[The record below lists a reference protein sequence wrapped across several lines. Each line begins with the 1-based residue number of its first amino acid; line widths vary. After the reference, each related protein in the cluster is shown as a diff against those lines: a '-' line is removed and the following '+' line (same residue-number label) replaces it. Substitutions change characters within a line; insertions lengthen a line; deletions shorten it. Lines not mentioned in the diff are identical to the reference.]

1 MFQRLGYFFASVGYP
16 NKSML
21 KALELVGFKSFSD
34 KTRFE
39 FPKGITCV
47 VGPNGSGKSNVVD
60 AIKWVLGEQSAKTL
74 RGKEMAD
81 VIFNGSSTRPPM
93 NSAEATLTVDN
104 SAGLLPIDS
113 PEVHITRRVYRSGES
128 EYLINRQPGRLRDIR
143 DLFAGTGAATEAY
156 SVIEQG
162 KVDVLLQASPRD
174 RRAIFEEA
182 AGISR
187 FKAKK
192 LESLRRLERVQQNL
206 VRLGDIVQ
214 EVENQLRSVRL
225 QATKAQRYR
234 NYADRLQQLRTQIG
248 LSDWR
253 HMTER
258 LEALQAEMQTLHE
271 ESALA
276 SAEAESHETRS
287 LELETAAARATE
299 AIRTCESRISENR
312 ERIASNESTIEHQ
325 RLRLRE
331 LESEEARH
339 RRQLAALNSRVGN
352 LQQQFADVEAA
363 VNEAEEENRR
373 ASQKVAADE
382 RTLTEL
388 TAELDRLRIDSE
400 QHRDQYLDRARQSA
414 ALENEIETL
423 RSEQKDL
430 AQRQEKLHDRQI
442 QYDAQ
447 QAQHQTAVE
456 ELERLTNGL
465 SSRSKRLQAELQEV
479 EQQHTAR
486 RDQCETVRKELA
498 DVQQQRSVSAARL
511 TVLEELEQR
520 FEGVSAGAKEVLL
533 EAREKADGPW
543 QQVHG
548 LVADL
553 FRVQVET
560 APLIEVALG
569 ERAQYIV
576 VGPGQRLWDHLA
588 NHAQKLHGR
597 AGFLRL
603 EPLSVLQREEVDLSD
618 APGVVGRADHY
629 VEAAPEHAP
638 LARRLLGQ
646 TWIVENLSDALA
658 LASSQGQGLTF
669 VTLAGELLVSDG
681 SLLVGGRTGSTGL
694 ISRRSELRSLRS
706 QIEALSDREKL
717 LSSQFTELETE
728 VTTLRKRLDSVVPAH
743 REASD
748 ALGQHRLKLDTARQ
762 QAEASGNQSTENQID
777 YDAVVARHMQTE
789 SRLETAVQTHEQA
802 QAQLI
807 DLQQQVEQTTIAL
820 TNLDRGRSDQ
830 EEKTTGAKIQLA
842 TSEERFNNFRAQLRS
857 LEQSREDRRRA
868 VSDIREQIARCGRQF
883 RESESRLLELSSAVA
898 ELYLRKE
905 NDTQETFELITRRE
919 SLHTERNSMTQII
932 QRARSRTRKAE
943 EQLHEREL
951 AANEIRLQR
960 DAIETQLRD
969 EYEIELAELKHEP
982 TEKEQHARDEVE
994 QEIAE
999 LRRKLNNIGN
1009 VNLDALD
1016 ELDALESRFE
1026 LLSGQYGD
1034 LCEAKE
1040 SLERII
1046 TRINTD
1052 SRRMFADTLEVV
1064 RGHFQTLFRKL
1075 FGGGHA
1081 DIVIDDETDLLE
1093 SGIEI
1098 VARPPGK
1105 EPRSISLLSGGE
1117 KTLTCVALLL
1127 AIFRSKP
1134 SPFCVLDEVDAA
1146 LDEANIERFITVLKE
1161 FLEWTQFI
1169 VVTHSK
1175 KTMTCANT
1183 LYGVTMQESGV
1194 SKRVSVHFDD
1204 VSEDGQIRDQAGRDS
1219 DDTAAA

>member
-1 MFQRLGYFFASVGYP
+1 
-16 NKSML
+16 ML

-39 FPKGITCV
+39 FPPGITCV

-81 VIFNGSSTRPPM
+81 VIFNGSSTRTAM
-93 NSAEATLTVDN
+93 NAAEATLTVDN
-104 SAGLLPIDS
+104 AAGLLPIDS

-128 EYLINRQPGRLRDIR
+128 EYLINRQPCRLRDIR

-187 FKAKK
+187 FKTKK

-206 VRLGDIVQ
+206 VRLSDIVQ
-214 EVENQLRSVRL
+214 EVDNQLRSVRS

-234 NYADRLQQLRTQIG
+234 NYADRLQQLRTQVG
-248 LSDWR
+248 LTDWR
-253 HMTER
+253 HLTEQ
-258 LEALQAEMQTLHE
+258 LEALQAEMQTLNE
-271 ESALA
+271 EAAAA
-276 SAEAESHETRS
+276 SAENQTHETRS
-287 LELETAAARATE
+287 IELEMASTEATE

-325 RLRLRE
+325 RVRLRE

-339 RRQLAALNSRVGN
+339 RRQLATLNSRVGN
-352 LQQQFADVEAA
+352 LHQQFADVEAA
-363 VNEAEEENRR
+363 VNEASEGNRL
-373 ASQKVAADE
+373 ASQKVATDE
-382 RTLTEL
+382 RMLTEL
-388 TAELDRLRIDSE
+388 TAELDALRVDSE
-400 QHRDQYLDRARQSA
+400 QQRDQYLDRVRQAA

-423 RSEQKDL
+423 RGERENLTK
-430 AQRQEKLHDRQI
+430 QREKLHTRQ
-442 QYDAQ
+442 QHFDAQ
-447 QAQHQTAVE
+447 QSKNQNAVE
-456 ELERLTNGL
+456 ELERLTEGL
-465 SSRSKRLQAELQEV
+465 TTQAKRLRTELQEV
-479 EQQHTAR
+479 EQQRTTHRDRFETA
-486 RDQCETVRKELA
+486 RKELA
-498 DVQQQRSVSAARL
+498 EVQQQLGAATTRL

-533 EAREKADGPW
+533 ASREKADGPW
-543 QQVHG
+543 QQIHG

-576 VGPGQRLWDHLA
+576 VGPGQRLWDHLTA
-588 NHAQKLHGR
+588 HAQQINGR
-597 AGFLRL
+597 VGFLRL
-603 EPLSVLQREEVDLSD
+603 EPLSILSREEVDLKD
-618 APGVVGRADHY
+618 APGVVGRADRY

-638 LARRLLGQ
+638 LARRLLGR
-646 TWIVENLSDALA
+646 TWIVEQLSDALT
-658 LASSQGQGLTF
+658 LASSKGQGLTF
-669 VTLAGELLVSDG
+669 VTLAGELLVPDG

-694 ISRRSELRSLRS
+694 LSRRSELRLLRS
-706 QIEALSDREKL
+706 QIEEFAEREKS
-717 LSSQFTELETE
+717 LSSEFTKLEKQVATLEKRLET
-728 VTTLRKRLDSVVPAH
+728 VAPAH
-743 REASD
+743 HDASD
-748 ALGQHRLKLDTARQ
+748 AVRQHRHKLDVARQ
-762 QAEASGNQSTENQID
+762 QAETSQQQSAENLVD
-777 YDAVVARHMQTE
+777 YDAAVERHEQTE
-789 SRLETAVQTHEQA
+789 ARLETATQTYEQG
-802 QAQLI
+802 QRELV
-807 DLQQQVEQTTIAL
+807 DLQQQVGQMTTRL
-820 TNLDRGRSDQ
+820 TTLDRGRSNQ
-830 EEKTTGAKIQLA
+830 EEKTTLAKVQLA
-842 TSEERFNNFRAQLRS
+842 TSEERLNNFRAQLRS

-868 VSDIREQIARCGRQF
+868 VNDIREQIARCGKQF
-883 RESESRLLELSSAVA
+883 IESERRLLELGSAVA

-905 NDTQETFELITRRE
+905 SYTQETFDLMAQRE
-919 SLHTERNSMTQII
+919 SLHAERSSVAQNI
-932 QRARSRTRKAE
+932 QQTRSRARKAE
-943 EQLHEREL
+943 ERLHEKEL
-951 AANEIRLQR
+951 AANEVRLQR
-960 DAIETQLRD
+960 SAIETQLRD
-969 EYEIELAELKHEP
+969 EYEIELAELTHVP
-982 TEKEQHARDEVE
+982 TEEELHVREEVE

-999 LRRKLNNIGN
+999 LRRKINNIGN

-1016 ELDALESRFE
+1016 ELDALELRYES
-1026 LLSGQYGD
+1026 LSGQYGD
-1034 LCEAKE
+1034 LCDAKE
-1040 SLERII
+1040 SLEKII
-1046 TRINTD
+1046 SRINID

-1081 DIVIDDETDLLE
+1081 DIIIDDETDLLE

-1204 VSEDGQIRDQAGRDS
+1204 VSEDGQIRDRSS

>member
-1 MFQRLGYFFASVGYP
+1 
-16 NKSML
+16 ML
-21 KALELVGFKSFSD
+21 KALELHGFKSFSD

-39 FPKGITCV
+39 FPQGITCV

-60 AIKWVLGEQSAKTL
+60 GIKWVLGEQSAKTL

-81 VIFNGSSTRPPM
+81 VIFNGSSTRSPL

-104 SAGLLPIDS
+104 SKGLLPIDS

-162 KVDVLLQASPRD
+162 KVDVLLQSSPKD

-234 NYADRLQQLRTQIG
+234 NYADRLQQLRTQVG

-253 HMTER
+253 HMTEG
-258 LEALQAEMQTLHE
+258 LEALETEIKALKET
-271 ESALA
+271 SAIA
-276 SAEAESHETRS
+276 SAEAEAHETRS
-287 LELETAAARATE
+287 IELETASTEATE
-299 AIRTCESRISENR
+299 AIRKCESRISENR
-312 ERIASNESTIEHQ
+312 ERIASSESTIEHQ
-325 RLRLRE
+325 RARLSE
-331 LESEEARH
+331 LESEEVRH
-339 RRQLAALNSRVGN
+339 RRQLSTLNSRVGN
-352 LQQQFADVEAA
+352 LQQQFADVENA
-363 VNEAEEENRR
+363 VKASEEENQQ
-373 ASQKVAADE
+373 ASQKVATDE
-382 RTLTEL
+382 RLLTEL
-388 TAELDRLRIDSE
+388 TTELDRLRVDSE
-400 QHRDQYLDRARQSA
+400 QQRDAYLDRVRKA
-414 ALENEIETL
+414 ASLENEIESL
-423 RSEQKDL
+423 RGELEDL
-430 AQRQEKLHDRQI
+430 SKQRERFQARQ
-442 QYDAQ
+442 QQFDTQ
-447 QAQHQTAVE
+447 QAQYQNAVE
-456 ELERLTNGL
+456 ELERLSDGL
-465 SSRSKRLQAELQEV
+465 NTRAKRLEDELQDV
-479 EQQHTAR
+479 AKQFTDQQQQHEAAR
-486 RDQCETVRKELA
+486 VELA
-498 DVQQQRSVSAARL
+498 EVQKQLGAAAARL

-533 EAREKADGPW
+533 EAREKKDGPW
-543 QQVHG
+543 QQIHG

-553 FRVQVET
+553 FSVQVET

-569 ERAQYIV
+569 DRAQYIV

-588 NHAQKLHGR
+588 GNEQPIRGR

-603 EPLSVLQREEVDLSD
+603 EPLSVLPHEEVDLSEL
-618 APGVVGRADHY
+618 PGVVGRADQY
-629 VEAAPEHAP
+629 VETAPEFTP
-638 LARRLLGQ
+638 LARRLLGR
-646 TWIVENLSDALA
+646 TWIVKQLSDALD
-658 LASSQGQGLTF
+658 LASSRGEGLTF
-669 VTLAGELLVSDG
+669 VTLAGELLASDG
-681 SLLVGGRTGSTGL
+681 SLLVGGRTASTGL
-694 ISRRSELRSLRS
+694 ISRRSELRSLRL
-706 QIEALSDREKL
+706 QTEQLREREQSVTARFK
-717 LSSQFTELETE
+717 ELETE
-728 VTTLRKRLDSVVPAH
+728 VSTLKQRVDTVTPAH

-748 ALGQHRLKLDTARQ
+748 AVRQHQLQLESARQ
-762 QAEASGNQSTENQID
+762 QAESSTKQATENQID
-777 YDAVVARHMQTE
+777 YDAAVSRHSQTE
-789 SRLETAVQTHEQA
+789 TRLEAATQTHEETQSVLA
-802 QAQLI
+802 
-807 DLQQQVEQTTIAL
+807 DLKLQVDRIAAEL
-820 TNLDRGRSDQ
+820 ADVDRRRSAQ
-830 EEKTTGAKIQLA
+830 EEKTTSAKVQLA
-842 TSEERFNNFRAQLRS
+842 TSEERLNNFRGQLRS

-868 VSDIREQIARCGRQF
+868 VNDIRDQIARCQRQF
-883 RESESRLLELSSAVA
+883 RESESRLLELSSTVA
-898 ELYLRKE
+898 QLYLHKE
-905 NDTQETFELITRRE
+905 SYTQETFDLIASRDA
-919 SLHTERNSMTQII
+919 LHAERSSVGQEI
-932 QRARSRTRKAE
+932 QRTRTRLRKAE
-943 EQLHEREL
+943 EQLHGKDL

-960 DAIETQLRD
+960 SSLETQLRE
-969 EYEIELAELKHEP
+969 EYEIELAELTHEP
-982 TEKEQHARDEVE
+982 TEEELHVREEVE
-994 QEIAE
+994 QEISE
-999 LRRKLNNIGN
+999 LRRKINNIGN
-1009 VNLDALD
+1009 VNLDALE
-1016 ELDALESRFE
+1016 ELDALELRYES
-1026 LLSGQYGD
+1026 LSGQYGD

-1046 TRINTD
+1046 SRINTD

-1075 FGGGHA
+1075 FGGGQA
-1081 DIVIDDETDLLE
+1081 DIVIDDENDLLE

-1146 LDEANIERFITVLKE
+1146 LDEANIERFINVLKE
-1161 FLEWTQFI
+1161 FLAWTQFI

-1204 VSEDGQIRDQAGRDS
+1204 VSEDGHIREREENRS

>member
-1 MFQRLGYFFASVGYP
+1 
-16 NKSML
+16 ML
-21 KALELVGFKSFSD
+21 KALELHGFKSFSD

-39 FPKGITCV
+39 FPQGITCV

-81 VIFNGSSTRPPM
+81 VIFNGSSTRTAL

-104 SAGLLPIDS
+104 TGGLLPIDS
-113 PEVHITRRVYRSGES
+113 AEVHITRRVYRSGES

-162 KVDVLLQASPRD
+162 KVDVLLQSSPKD

-234 NYADRLQQLRTQIG
+234 NYADRLQQIRTQVG

-253 HMTER
+253 HMTEG
-258 LEALQAEMQTLHE
+258 LESLETEIKALKET
-271 ESALA
+271 SAVA
-276 SAEAESHETRS
+276 SAEAESLETRS
-287 LELETAAARATE
+287 IELETASAEATE
-299 AIRTCESRISENR
+299 SIRACEMQISENR
-312 ERIASNESTIEHQ
+312 ERIASSESTIEHQ
-325 RLRLRE
+325 RARLGE

-339 RRQLAALNSRVGN
+339 RRQLSTLNSRVGN
-352 LQQQFADVEAA
+352 LQQQFTDVENA
-363 VNEAEEENRR
+363 VKIAEEENQQ
-373 ASQKVAADE
+373 ASQKVATDE
-382 RTLTEL
+382 RLLTEL
-388 TAELDRLRIDSE
+388 TTELDRLRVDSE
-400 QHRDQYLDRARQSA
+400 QQRDAYLDRVRKA
-414 ALENEIETL
+414 ASLENEIESLRTELEDLGKQRERFQARQQQFDTL
-423 RSEQKDL
+423 
-430 AQRQEKLHDRQI
+430 
-442 QYDAQ
+442 
-447 QAQHQTAVE
+447 QAQYQNAVE
-456 ELERLTNGL
+456 ELERLSDGL
-465 SSRSKRLQAELQEV
+465 NTRAKRLEDELQGISQQLADRQ
-479 EQQHTAR
+479 QQHESARVELAEVQKQLGAATAR
-486 RDQCETVRKELA
+486 LN
-498 DVQQQRSVSAARL
+498 
-511 TVLEELEQR
+511 VLEELEQR

-533 EAREKADGPW
+533 EAREKKDGPW
-543 QQVHG
+543 QQIHG

-553 FRVQVET
+553 FSVQVET
-560 APLIEVALG
+560 APLIEIALG
-569 ERAQYIV
+569 DRAQYIV
-576 VGPGQRLWDHLA
+576 VGPGQRLWDHVAETEQPLR
-588 NHAQKLHGR
+588 GR

-603 EPLSVLQREEVDLSD
+603 EPLSVLPHEEVDLNEL
-618 APGVVGRADHY
+618 PGVIGRADEY
-629 VEAAPEHAP
+629 VETAPEFTP
-638 LARRLLGQ
+638 LARRLLGR
-646 TWIVENLSDALA
+646 TWIVNQLSDALE
-658 LASSQGQGLTF
+658 LASSQGRGLTF
-669 VTLAGELLVSDG
+669 VTRTGELLSPDG
-681 SLLVGGRTGSTGL
+681 SLLVGGRTTSTGL
-694 ISRRSELRSLRS
+694 ISRRSELRSLRL
-706 QIEALSDREKL
+706 QTEQLREREQSLTARFK
-717 LSSQFTELETE
+717 ELEAE
-728 VTTLRKRLDSVVPAH
+728 VSALKQRVDTVTPAH

-748 ALGQHRLKLDTARQ
+748 AVRQHQLQLDSARQ
-762 QAEASGNQSTENQID
+762 QAESSCKQAAENQVD
-777 YDAVVARHMQTE
+777 YDAAVGRHAQTE
-789 SRLETAVQTHEQA
+789 TRLETATQSHEETQSVLA
-802 QAQLI
+802 
-807 DLQQQVEQTTIAL
+807 DLKQQVDRTAAEL
-820 TNLDRGRSDQ
+820 SELDRRRSAQ
-830 EEKTTGAKIQLA
+830 EEKTTSSKVQLA
-842 TSEERFNNFRAQLRS
+842 TSEERLNNFRGQLRS

-868 VSDIREQIARCGRQF
+868 VNDIRDQIARCRKQF
-883 RESESRLLELSSAVA
+883 QESESRLLELGSTVA
-898 ELYLRKE
+898 QLYLHKE
-905 NDTQETFELITRRE
+905 SFTQETFDLMANRDA
-919 SLHTERNSMTQII
+919 LNAERSSVAQEI
-932 QRARSRTRKAE
+932 QRARTRLRKSE
-943 EQLHEREL
+943 EQLHGKDL

-960 DAIETQLRD
+960 SALETQLRE
-969 EYEIELAELKHEP
+969 EYDIELAELTHEP
-982 TEKEQHARDEVE
+982 TEEELHVREEVE
-994 QEIAE
+994 QEIAD
-999 LRRKLNNIGN
+999 LRRKINNIGN
-1009 VNLDALD
+1009 VNLDALE
-1016 ELDALESRFE
+1016 ELDALELRHES
-1026 LLSGQYGD
+1026 LSGQYGD

-1046 TRINTD
+1046 SRINTD

-1075 FGGGHA
+1075 FGGGQA
-1081 DIVIDDETDLLE
+1081 DIVIDDENDLLE

-1146 LDEANIERFITVLKE
+1146 LDEANIERFINVLKE
-1161 FLEWTQFI
+1161 FLAWTQFI

-1204 VSEDGQIRDQAGRDS
+1204 VSEDGHIREREENRS

>member
-1 MFQRLGYFFASVGYP
+1 
-16 NKSML
+16 ML
-21 KALELVGFKSFSD
+21 KALELLGFKSFSD

-39 FPKGITCV
+39 FPEGITCV

-81 VIFNGSSTRPPM
+81 VIFNGSSTRAPL

-104 SAGLLPIDS
+104 TGGLLPLDT

-162 KVDVLLQASPRD
+162 KVDVLLQSSPKD

-192 LESLRRLERVQQNL
+192 LESLRRLERVHQNL

-214 EVENQLRSVRL
+214 EVENQLRSVRM

-234 NYADRLQQLRTQIG
+234 TYADRLQQLRTQVG
-248 LSDWR
+248 LTDWR

-258 LEALQAEMQTLHE
+258 LEALEAEITQLKET
-271 ESALA
+271 SAMA
-276 SAEAESHETRS
+276 SAEAESHEARS
-287 LELETAAARATE
+287 IELETASAEATE
-299 AIRTCESRISENR
+299 AIRSCESRISENR
-312 ERIASNESTIEHQ
+312 ERIASSESTIEHQ
-325 RLRLRE
+325 RARLSE

-339 RRQLAALNSRVGN
+339 RKQLAALNSRVGN
-352 LQQQFADVEAA
+352 LQQQFTDVEAA
-363 VNEAEEENRR
+363 VRTSEEENRQ
-373 ASQKVAADE
+373 ASQKVATDE
-382 RTLTEL
+382 RLLTEL
-388 TAELDRLRIDSE
+388 TTELDRLRVDSE
-400 QHRDQYLDRARQSA
+400 QQRDGYLDRVRQATS
-414 ALENEIETL
+414 LENEIETL
-423 RSEQKDL
+423 RSELEDL
-430 AQRQEKLHDRQI
+430 GNQRARLHARQQQFDSQRS
-442 QYDAQ
+442 QYQ
-447 QAQHQTAVE
+447 SAVE
-456 ELERLTNGL
+456 ELERLSDGL
-465 SSRSKRLQAELQEV
+465 TTRAKRLQDELQTIE
-479 EQQHTAR
+479 EQLSAKNEQ
-486 RDQCETVRKELA
+486 RDLLAKDLA
-498 DVQQQRSVSAARL
+498 DVQKQLGSATARL
-511 TVLEELEQR
+511 SVLEELEQR

-533 EAREKADGPW
+533 EAREKKDGPW
-543 QQVHG
+543 QQIHG

-569 ERAQYIV
+569 DRAQYIV

-588 NHAQKLHGR
+588 SDAQQVHGR
-597 AGFLRL
+597 VGFLRL
-603 EPLSVLQREEVDLSD
+603 EPMSVLPNTEVDLSES
-618 APGVVGRADHY
+618 PGVVGRADQY

-638 LARRLLGQ
+638 LARRLLGR
-646 TWIVENLSDALA
+646 TWVVEKLSDALA
-658 LASSQGQGLTF
+658 LASTAGQGLTF
-669 VTLAGELLVSDG
+669 VTMAGELLSADG
-681 SLLVGGRTGSTGL
+681 SLLIGGRTGSTGL
-694 ISRRSELRSLRS
+694 ISRRSELRSLRI
-706 QIEALSDREKL
+706 QIESLTERETTLSKKC
-717 LSSQFTELETE
+717 SELETE
-728 VTTLRKRLDSVVPAH
+728 VAKLKQRLDSVAPAH

-748 ALGQHRLKLDTARQ
+748 AVRQHQLQLETTRQ
-762 QAEASGNQSTENQID
+762 QAESAQQQAAENKVD
-777 YDAVVARHMQTE
+777 YDAALTRHTQIET
-789 SRLETAVQTHEQA
+789 RLETAVAAHEQSKEE
-802 QAQLI
+802 LVG
-807 DLQQQVEQTTIAL
+807 LKEQVERTAAEL
-820 TNLDRGRSDQ
+820 SALDRRRSEQ
-830 EEKTTGAKIQLA
+830 EEKTTSSKVQLA
-842 TSEERFNNFRAQLRS
+842 TSEERLNNFRSQLRS

-868 VSDIREQIARCGRQF
+868 VNDIREQIARCQRQH
-883 RESESRLLELSSAVA
+883 RESESRLLELSSTVA

-905 NDTQETFELITRRE
+905 SFTQETFDLMARRDGIQAERSTVSGDIQKARTR
-919 SLHTERNSMTQII
+919 L
-932 QRARSRTRKAE
+932 RKAE
-943 EQLHEREL
+943 EQLHGKDL
-951 AANEIRLQR
+951 AANEIRMQR
-960 DAIETQLRD
+960 STLETQLRD
-969 EYEIELAELKHEP
+969 EYEIELAELTHEP
-982 TEKEQHARDEVE
+982 TEEELHVREEVE
-994 QEIAE
+994 QEIAD
-999 LRRKLNNIGN
+999 LRRKINNIGN
-1009 VNLDALD
+1009 VNLDALE
-1016 ELDALESRFE
+1016 ELDALELRHES
-1026 LLSGQYGD
+1026 LAGQYGD

-1046 TRINTD
+1046 SRINTD

-1081 DIVIDDETDLLE
+1081 DIVIDDENDLLE

-1146 LDEANIERFITVLKE
+1146 LDEANIERFTNVLKE
-1161 FLEWTQFI
+1161 FLAWTQFI

-1204 VSEDGQIRDQAGRDS
+1204 VSEDGHIRQRDEHAA